1 MNELDQAGRNLIRE
15 VRAAATDRDALRAAT
30 SAPMTV
36 LQRAADFLHIPDVD
50 FKNEAGLSVEVVE
63 SRHRPMVQS

>member
-15 VRAAATDRDALRAAT
+15 VHAAATDRDALWVAT

-36 LQRAADFLHIPDVD
+36 LQRAADFLHIPGVD

-63 SRHRPMVQS
+63 SRHRPLTS